1 MKTSATYFGLAVG
14 P

>member
-1 MKTSATYFGLAVG
+1 MKTSATYFHPAVG